1 MAESVQ
7 DLTPALIP
15 FICLLVGLF
24 VGRLLA
30 IRPEKGERGD
40 VGEPGATGPMGMRGE
55 PGKLEPHTHRIR
67 DIEGLAELLGV
78 DDSSD
83 SGPRHARK
91 DIDPDDPGTKYRAAF
106 TFGDK
111 VEYGIPRAELEDAHD
126 DGRFQKPGSAWKT
139 HYEFLP
145 PGGTWTRLEGY

>member
-1 MAESVQ
+1 MAESLQ

-15 FICLLVGLF
+15 LIALIVGLF
-24 VGRLLA
+24 IGRLLA
-30 IRPEKGERGD
+30 GKPMKGD
-40 VGEPGATGPMGMRGE
+40 VGEPGATGPMGHRGE

-67 DIEGLAELLGV
+67 DIAGLAELLKV

-91 DIDPDDPGTKYRAAF
+91 SPDPDAPGTAYRAVF

-111 VEYGIPRAELEDAHD
+111 VEYGPPSFNLEDAHD
-126 DGRFQKPGSAWKT
+126 DGRMQKPGSAWKT